1 MVDYLAVKC
10 MRIEMQKM
18 LYNLVLLEK
27 IRDELELQSYGK
39 NFVEHL
45 QNLELLKLWLSVSSC

>member
-1 MVDYLAVKC
+1 
-10 MRIEMQKM
+10 MRSKKM

-27 IRDELELQSYGK
+27 IRDELGQQSYGK

-45 QNLELLKLWLSVSSC
+45 DMQNLELLELRLSVFSCL